1 MSAWMDRV
9 DMDGTARLRAPQ
21 GKGGKSQ
28 LPQFPLPNVFF
39 FSTSAVF
46 YCSFTR
52 HELVVS
58 AFWGENYTT
67 TKLNPVPIL
76 SMIRGS
82 SRVQVGAPCE

>member
-39 FSTSAVF
+39 FSTSVVF
-46 YCSFTR
+46 CSFTR
-52 HELVVS
+52 HELVAS

-67 TKLNPVPIL
+67 NETQPSPDLVND
-76 SMIRGS
+76 
-82 SRVQVGAPCE
+82 